1 MESMRDK
8 IKESLKINLKNKD
21 EVAISTVRLILA
33 AIKDHD
39 IQNRTKKNS
48 SEITDEEI
56 LNLLQKMIK
65 QRHESVNIYNKA
77 GRLDLKKREE
87 KEIEVINAFLP
98 KQITKEE
105 LGIIVRDTAKEL
117 DCKSIKDLGKLISF
131 LKEKYPGQLD
141 MKEVAIIAKKFLDDK
156 KF

>member
-105 LGIIVRDTAKEL
+105 LEIIVRDTAKEL